1 MSISEFMPL
10 AEVKSRLSEVVDEI
24 ERESSHTIITKHGR
38 PAAVVISVEEYESM
52 VETLEILSDPSL
64 VEDIFRSKLEESQAV
79 VLSADQLR
87 ERIANRDK

>member
-24 ERESSHTIITKHGR
+24 VRESSRTVITKHGR
-38 PAAVVISVEEYESM
+38 PAAVVISVDEYESM
-52 VETLEILSDPSL
+52 IETLEILSDPSL
-64 VEDIFRSKLEESQAV
+64 VEDIFKSKLEESQAV